1 MYLCYIDESGT
12 STVPGNT
19 SHFVLAGISM
29 PIWHWQDCDR
39 GLRVVTKSLG
49 SSMPSCIPP
58 GCYGHE
64 ADPPDADDD
73 PSAHRT
79 RGATRLHEAGHP
91 GRGGRVD
98 RSHGG
103 AGVRIRRPRRRRA
116 QPGAP
121 SSRARMHTGSTA
133 HPPRRARSASPSS
146 PRFATV
152 PGASS
157 ELLSKARARARSSSC
172 RFATPAT
179 RRPDSATRSGRYKS
193 EKAKEGDSWR
203 HVKITLEPVN
213 PDFEPVVLTG
223 ADEASCR

>member
-1 MYLCYIDESGT
+1 MKQIRRMRTMTRQLTELEEQLDSMKQDTREEVDALTEAMAELASG
-12 STVPGNT
+12 SVGLVGDGL
-19 SHFVLAGISM
+19 S
-29 PIWHWQDCDR
+29 R
-39 GLRVVTKSLG
+39 GLRVR
-49 SSMPSCIPP
+49 
-58 GCYGHE
+58 GH
-64 ADPPDADDD
+64 
-73 PSAHRT
+73 
-79 RGATRLHEAGHP
+79 G
-91 GRGGRVD
+91 
-98 RSHGG
+98 
-103 AGVRIRRPRRRRA
+103 
-116 QPGAP
+116 
-121 SSRARMHTGSTA
+121 MHTGSTA
-133 HPPRRARSASPSS
+133 HPPRRARSASPSG

-213 PDFEPVVLTG
+213 LDFEPVVLTG